1 MNRKRILVAP
11 LDWGLG
17 HATRCIPVI
26 RELQK
31 QNAEVII
38 GSNGKPLK
46 ILQQEFPKLES
57 CVIDGYGI
65 TYRRSGSFAMA
76 IIPQIP
82 KLINSGIAEHK
93 KLNQL
98 VKDLKLN
105 GVISDNRFGLFN
117 HDVFCV
123 FMTHQVGI
131 IMPPVFK
138 WAEKFIYKLN
148 YRIMN
153 KYDCC
158 WVPDYAGS
166 ENFSGILSHKYLLPP
181 QTTFIGPL
189 SRFKKLEGLEM
200 KYDLLVILSGPE
212 PQRTVLEEKLLQQ
225 LRDMNLQTLIV
236 RGTPGNET
244 ELKPASHIRAV
255 SHLNADELNKAMMQ
269 SKYVVSRS
277 GYSTIM
283 DLAATGKKAMLIPT
297 PGQTEQEYLG
307 DYFHTKNIFYA
318 ASQSSFSLKN
328 ALNEIEN
335 FSGLE
340 MKVSSDSLTQAVK
353 DFLKKC

>member
-1 MNRKRILVAP
+1 MSRKRILVAP

-46 ILQQEFPKLES
+46 ILQQEFPELES
-57 CVIDGYGI
+57 CVIDGYDI
-65 TYRRSGSFAMA
+65 KYRRSGSFATA

-82 KLINSGIAEHK
+82 KLINSGFAEHK
-93 KLNQL
+93 KLKQL

-117 HDVFCV
+117 YNVPCV

-131 IMPPVFK
+131 IMPDIFK
-138 WAEKFIYKLN
+138 WAEKQVYRLN

-158 WVPDYAGS
+158 WIPDYAGDD
-166 ENFSGILSHKYLLPP
+166 NLSGILSHKYSLPK

-189 SRFKKLEGLEM
+189 SRFKKLDGFEI
-200 KYDLLVILSGPE
+200 KNDLLVILSGPE
-212 PQRTVLEEKLLQQ
+212 PQRSVLEEKLLQQ
-225 LRDMNLQTLIV
+225 MREMKLKILIV
-236 RGTPGNET
+236 RGTPGNEN
-244 ELKPASHIRAV
+244 ELITPDHINSV
-255 SHLNADELNKAMMQ
+255 SHLNAVELNKAMME
-269 SKYVVSRS
+269 SKYIVSRS

-307 DYFHTKNIFYA
+307 ENFHAKKFFY
-318 ASQSSFSLKN
+318 SVPQSSFNLRN
-328 ALNEIEN
+328 ALSEIEN
-335 FSGLE
+335 FSGLPV
-340 MKVSSDSLTQAVK
+340 KDSDNQFEGAVK
-353 DFLKKC
+353 NFLEKC

>member
-1 MNRKRILVAP
+1 MNRKRVLVAP

-17 HATRCIPVI
+17 HATRCVPII

-38 GSNGKPLK
+38 GSHGKPLK
-46 ILQQEFPKLES
+46 ILRQEFPEIES
-57 CVIDGYGI
+57 CVINGYGI

-82 KLINSGIAEHK
+82 KLINSGFAEHK
-93 KLNQL
+93 KLNRL
-98 VKDLKLN
+98 VKDLNLN

-117 HDVFCV
+117 HMVSCV

-153 KYDCC
+153 KYDYC
-158 WVPDYAGS
+158 WIPDYSGE
-166 ENFSGILSHKYLLPP
+166 ENLSGILSHKYPVP
-181 QTTFIGPL
+181 KQTTFIGPL
-189 SRFKKLEGLEM
+189 SRFKKQEGLEI
-200 KYDLLVILSGPE
+200 KNDLLVILSGPE
-212 PQRTVLEEKLLQQ
+212 PQRTVLEEKLVQQ
-225 LRDMNLQTLIV
+225 LCDLNLKTLIV
-236 RGTPGNET
+236 RGTPGNES
-244 ELKPASHIRAV
+244 ELKTPEHIRVV
-255 SHLNADELNKAMMQ
+255 SHLNANELNKEMMQ
-269 SKYVVSRS
+269 AKYIVSRS

-307 DYFHTKNIFYA
+307 DYFHSKNIFYSD
-318 ASQSSFSLKN
+318 SQTAFNLKN

-340 MKVSSDSLTQAVK
+340 LKTANHQLENAVK
-353 DFLKKC
+353 DFLEKC